1 VKCVLLIS
9 DNHGVARVVAALIAN
24 DIINAVTENICG
36 FTLAFV
42 APLSSEQN

>member
-1 VKCVLLIS
+1 VKCVLLIA
-9 DNHGVARVVAALIAN
+9 DNYGVARVVATLIAN
-24 DIINAVTENICG
+24 NIINAVTQNICG